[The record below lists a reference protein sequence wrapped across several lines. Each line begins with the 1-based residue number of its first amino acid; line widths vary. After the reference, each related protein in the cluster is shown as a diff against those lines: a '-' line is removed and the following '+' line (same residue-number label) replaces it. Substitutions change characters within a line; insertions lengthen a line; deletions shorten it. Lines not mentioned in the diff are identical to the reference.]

1 MKNKQDTCLFTGM
14 CARFVTEEDE
24 KKEKKEN
31 GKRITHMEHRISY
44 GTTSTHSTNTSLIKI
59 LFLKE

>member
-1 MKNKQDTCLFTGM
+1 MSLNIAYLNM
-14 CARFVTEEDE
+14 YERFVTEEDE
-24 KKEKKEN
+24 KTEKKEN
-31 GKRITHMEHRISY
+31 DKRITHMEHRISY